1 MTTKEI
7 GEKPLDNTHRLF
19 ESGDIDKIPVGT
31 TAGIQQIRNICL
43 RVCTHFPV

>member
-7 GEKPLDNTHRLF
+7 DERSLANAYRLF